1 MRHQIVVQ
9 QTKHLLKEE
18 SNMTM
23 QKFEKQRIIGIPTI
37 TVRKN
42 GSISFNEMAVE
53 QFPIREKKHA
63 DLYFD
68 QEDQTIGTR
77 PIDSK
82 AGVAAFAITRE
93 KGKTYTISCQSFLRQ
108 FGVAFTLGS
117 KVYPASYDDSQEM
130 IIAKII

>member
-1 MRHQIVVQ
+1 
-9 QTKHLLKEE
+9 
-18 SNMTM
+18 MTM
-23 QKFEKQRIIGIPTI
+23 QKFEKQRITGIPTI

-53 QFPIREKKHA
+53 QFSIREKKYA

-68 QEDQTIGTR
+68 QEEHTIGIR

-108 FGVAFTLGS
+108 FGVVFTSGS
-117 KVYPASYDDSQEM
+117 RVYPASYDDSREM
-130 IIAKII
+130 IIAKIM